1 MDINPSKLN
10 QLKSLD
16 EQTRLVK
23 ERVQKLRELDKI
35 VDLAE
40 HLNVVIHEVNSPI
53 FNAVMA
59 DIDDLFY
66 TLIHFVDEVLNDL
79 EETRQ

>member
-10 QLKSLD
+10 QIKSLD